1 MSLRASAC
9 IDACRRRQ
17 VDLADQMDVDAEPLE
32 RAAADH
38 DDRRSEASD
47 HDNAA
52 ADQDDGTAGSCKG
65 HGGGGGT
72 CRGRVAKCCCEDW
85 EVCVVART

>member
-1 MSLRASAC
+1 
-9 IDACRRRQ
+9 
-17 VDLADQMDVDAEPLE
+17 MDVDAEPLE

-47 HDNAA
+47 RDNAA

-65 HGGGGGT
+65 HGGGRGT
-72 CRGRVAKCCCEDW
+72 CRGRVKVLLRGLGSVCCCKDI
-85 EVCVVART
+85 TLSYM